1 MIAQSVPTSRILGAA
16 RAWPAYVADVRD
28 ETLMEQAE
36 RHVREADERV
46 ARQEAILADLERAG
60 SLELLETARS
70 LLTILRGTRKAMRDH
85 LEIEKT
91 RAGR

>member
-1 MIAQSVPTSRILGAA
+1 MGG
-16 RAWPAYVADVRD
+16 
-28 ETLMEQAE
+28 ETPMEQAE

-46 ARQEAILADLERAG
+46 ARQETILADLERAG

-70 LLTILRGTRKAMRDH
+70 LLTILRETREAMRDH

>member
-1 MIAQSVPTSRILGAA
+1 MF
-16 RAWPAYVADVRD
+16 ADVRD

-46 ARQEAILADLERAG
+46 ARQKTILAALERAG